1 MAAAASGVGTHALA
15 TDVGSLST
23 DLAGII
29 GGLAALLVVAA
40 AVREGYRRTL
50 GRRRDRY
57 ARLERLGTGAQLSF
71 FIAVLGE
78 PPAMRRRLEHEVQ
91 EIDADESV
99 PRVDRPFVECYF
111 VDRDF
116 YVQTISDGDET
127 VLGFSV
133 TTRSR
138 RFAPVFPRRL
148 SRWGRVRRN
157 LPRGERDEPLFR
169 VKLGHTPFRA
179 TDSEWGPPSVKA
191 WLGARA
197 YSYSEVR
204 YFGNPGYYQTYVF
217 TASSASH
224 APVGDLTAVIGGSG
238 DFRWPPEGAG
248 LEDFERIANLQR
260 FPDRTA
266 ITTFTVIGAH
276 ISAEDYPAATY
287 GPHGDEM
294 RTIP

>member
-1 MAAAASGVGTHALA
+1 MGTAALAVATYALA
-15 TDVGSLST
+15 TDLGNLST

-40 AVREGYRRTL
+40 AAREGYRRTL

-78 PPAMRRRLEHEVQ
+78 PPAMRRRFEHEVK
-91 EIDADESV
+91 EIDADDSV
-99 PRVDRPFVECYF
+99 VHVNRPFVECFF

-116 YVQTISDGDET
+116 YVQTLSDDDET

-138 RFAPVFPRRL
+138 RFAPVFPGRL
-148 SRWGRVRRN
+148 SLWERVRRN
-157 LPRGERDEPLFR
+157 LPFRERYEPLFR
-169 VKLGHTPFRA
+169 VKLGRTLFPA
-179 TDSEWGPPSVKA
+179 TDSEWGPPGVKA
-191 WLGARA
+191 WLGAHA

-217 TASSASH
+217 SASSASGGQ
-224 APVGDLTAVIGGSG
+224 VGDLTAVIGGSG
-238 DFRWPPEGAG
+238 DFHWPPEGAEP
-248 LEDFERIANLQR
+248 EDFAQNANLQR
-260 FPDRTA
+260 FRESTP

-276 ISAEDYPAATY
+276 ISAENYPAATY